1 MLGER
6 VLLREPVKQSIL
18 QKKEGCRQGQCSYKW
33 DSLQMK
39 KIKSFSKK
47 AELKKTDW
55 IGLGHIKHN
64 VICLSYYSNSV
75 FEDDRRFCVYK
86 CNYLIFE
93 ESHDLECY
101 DQT

>member
-1 MLGER
+1 MDR
-6 VLLREPVKQSIL
+6 VNAHINVMRDRWKTSNPY
-18 QKKEGCRQGQCSYKW
+18 QKSR
-33 DSLQMK
+33 
-39 KIKSFSKK
+39 IK
-47 AELKKTDW
+47 KKTDW

-75 FEDDRRFCVYK
+75 FKEERRFCVYK